1 MTKTLSVLMAGWLL
15 AGGATVAYA
24 QAGAGAGAAAGAQA
38 TTARP
43 LLHANTATE
52 AELLKA
58 PHMNAAV
65 VKAIVAARPF
75 KSPLDLNRVLVAQKL
90 TPEQIRAVYAEV
102 FVPINLNTATDEEIL
117 LIPGV
122 GRRMLHEFK
131 EYRPWKTTAQF
142 DKEIGKYVDA
152 AEVRRLARYV
162 VIP

>member
-1 MTKTLSVLMAGWLL
+1 MKTIGVVVMGALL
-15 AGGATVAYA
+15 ATMPAAAYA
-24 QAGAGAGAAAGAQA
+24 QTAAGKTADAAA
-38 TTARP
+38 
-43 LLHANTATE
+43 LLHANTASE
-52 AELLKA
+52 ADLLKA
-58 PHMNAAV
+58 PHMNATV

-90 TPEQIRAVYAEV
+90 TPEQITAVYRVV
-102 FVPINLNTATDEEIL
+102 FVPMNLNTATDEEIM
-117 LIPGV
+117 LIPGM

-152 AEVRRLARYV
+152 AEVKRLARYV